1 MNIDLD
7 KLSPEQLREL
17 TKGLMAKLEEA
28 NKPKALTFKVTQQ
41 KEDGS
46 GTNGAISVYGLSRFP
61 VTLYASQW
69 ERLFGERQRLADFI
83 KANHAIIARK

>member
-7 KLSPEQLREL
+7 TLSAEQLKEL
-17 TKGLMAKLEEA
+17 TKGLMAKLEA
-28 NKPKALTFKVTQQ
+28 ASAPKALTFKVTQQ

-69 ERLFGERQRLADFI
+69 ERLFNDRQRLADFI
-83 KANHAIIARK
+83 KANASIIARK